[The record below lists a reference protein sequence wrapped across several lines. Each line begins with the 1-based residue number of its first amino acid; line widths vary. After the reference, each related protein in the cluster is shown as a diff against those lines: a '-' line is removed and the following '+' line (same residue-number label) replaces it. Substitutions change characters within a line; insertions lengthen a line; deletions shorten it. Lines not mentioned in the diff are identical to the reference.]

1 MANTGTVTYVDPKGK
16 EKTGYYKDG
25 ITYTDDSYDQ
35 ANELPYGSMVDTAGG
50 VYRKTA
56 NGSVKIGEAGELI
69 NYLNR
74 NNDSGSTSS
83 GGGSSSGSKDYSSYI
98 NEMYGAKQDAALA
111 ALESAYQKNTA
122 ALDQAEEQLPGTYQN
137 AKNQTA
143 ASSEQAKRN
152 FAEYAAANGLNSGA
166 GGQAEL
172 SRSMTLQGN
181 LNSLSE
187 AQADALSDLN
197 LQRTQLESDYNSAIA
212 TARADGNYELAG
224 ALYQEKVRRQEA
236 DTAERQ
242 YQDSLQ
248 YQLANYNYQR
258 QQDALARQDAEYN
271 RKLQIAQLLAQYGDF
286 SGYEAMNIDTTQM
299 QKEWKRQY
307 GR

>member
-1 MANTGTVTYVDPKGK
+1 MANLVDE
-16 EKTGYYKDG
+16 EKTGVKLSDDEYNAKQNYYSG
-25 ITYTDDSYDQ
+25 IYNNGRAQNNPDLMQWANDQ
-35 ANELPYGSMVDTAGG
+35 MNVVRENQGEEKQYASQDIQNQRNIVAGASAN
-50 VYRKTA
+50 
-56 NGSVKIGEAGELI
+56 
-69 NYLNR
+69 LNSSGT
-74 NNDSGSTSS
+74 SGSN
-83 GGGSSSGSKDYSSYI
+83 DYSSYI